1 MKSTTIVPLVSLV
14 MAAASAKDELSSSRL
29 RRRQLQE
36 ALLADFAAPDDKINR
51 ALQEA
56 EDISDLVVATPCL
69 QYSFEGTVELP
80 DDDPCSPT
88 YSPASKV
95 PSTSPTDGPTNAPS
109 KAPTK
114 EPTPLPTEVEQ
125 TSEPTSGPTNAP
137 SNAPTNEPT
146 PLQTTAFVEVE
157 QTPEPTSG
165 PTSAPSNAPTK
176 EPTPLPTTLLLLEQT
191 PEPTSGPTNAPSKA
205 PTEEP
210 TLLVV
215 VEREQT
221 PEPTSQPTTSPTL
234 KTKQVGEIPIPVPEP
249 CCDYCS
255 CDGDITEYT
264 EIESS
269 SQSWGVGS
277 KSSKSSKGSKSSKSS
292 SIRYGDYGVD
302 ASTLRVSEMLAYKDA
317 QNSAHYSRHLSTFFA
332 AAAVAIYA
340 LR

>member
-1 MKSTTIVPLVSLV
+1 MSLV
-14 MAAASAKDELSSSRL
+14 MAAATAKDQPSSSRL

-36 ALLADFAAPDDKINR
+36 ALLAEFAAPDDKINR
-51 ALQEA
+51 ALQVA
-56 EDISDLVVATPCL
+56 EDISDLAVATPCL

-88 YSPASKV
+88 YSPTVSKA
-95 PSTSPTDGPTNAPS
+95 PSTSPTDGPTSAPS
-109 KAPTK
+109 KAPT
-114 EPTPLPTEVEQ
+114 T
-125 TSEPTSGPTNAP
+125 EPTSRPTNAP
-137 SNAPTNEPT
+137 STAPTNEPT
-146 PLQTTAFVEVE
+146 PLQTTAFVDVE

-165 PTSAPSNAPTK
+165 PTSAPSKTPTK
-176 EPTPLPTTLLLLEQT
+176 EPTTLPTTLLLLEQT

-210 TLLVV
+210 APLVV
-215 VEREQT
+215 IEREQT
-221 PEPTSQPTTSPTL
+221 PEPTSRPTTSPTL
-234 KTKQVGEIPIPVPEP
+234 KTKQVGEMPIPVPEP
-249 CCDYCS
+249 CCEYCS

-292 SIRYGDYGVD
+292 SIQYGDYGVD

-317 QNSAHYSRHLSTFFA
+317 QNSAHYSRHLSTFFV